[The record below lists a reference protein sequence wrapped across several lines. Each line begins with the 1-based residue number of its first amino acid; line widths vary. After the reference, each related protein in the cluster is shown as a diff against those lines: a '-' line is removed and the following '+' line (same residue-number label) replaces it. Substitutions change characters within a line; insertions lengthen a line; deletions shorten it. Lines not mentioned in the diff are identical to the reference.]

1 MNVCCLHTIIIV
13 VNENRITVLLAV
25 YLKERPCSRELH
37 SCLVRR
43 HTISLLDPF
52 SQSLIIRKHAA
63 SVCHRSSKFM
73 FVKWMCSESKALL
86 FVAYSSI
93 LRLR

>member
-13 VNENRITVLLAV
+13 VNENRIAVLLAV